1 MRVVLSISTEVM
13 MPEQK
18 NQDPDNQKKK
28 ASREDQGRASHSSA
42 QPAQDQPARMAEST
56 ADRGSADAGGTG
68 GSGPRGGGGMRGN
81 GGEGSGEGLV
91 KPRKRRYL
99 VARRPV
105 PSGLQTLAAGTQP
118 MNEKQIEDELRTLGA
133 EIIKEIK
140 PRAPAGFGMLAATGM
155 GPVTMPGVV
164 VAELDVEKGE
174 QLRRTASASVIVEHD
189 ALLKHLDVATSAR
202 LMKTTLEA
210 SLYPTSATASADVSV
225 RIVGTDGQPVGR
237 ATVVI
242 YGRSF
247 PAQAVTD
254 DNGMAILTVVG
265 GGIESIAAIYVKPEA
280 DHWEKFITRPS
291 LRPDVDNT
299 IQLRRLDETFPDFP
313 RSTMVGWGQ
322 RMMGLDQLARG
333 LTGRGVKIAIIDSGC
348 DNSHPQLRHV
358 KHGMDLTGDN
368 ADPNGWTN
376 DMISHGTHCAG
387 VIGAATGQNV
397 SGIRGFAPEAEL
409 YALKVFPGGRFS
421 SLIEALDLCIDRGID
436 VVNLSL
442 GSDEVSE
449 LVTQKILEAQSR
461 GVACIVAAGNSGG
474 PVQFPG
480 NLPNVLTVSAVG
492 RTGEYPEDTYHA
504 QTVDPQLPP
513 INGIYPAK
521 FSCFGP
527 GIDVTAPGVAI
538 VSCVAGGGYAAWDG
552 TSMAT
557 PHITGLAALML
568 AHHPLFQGALKTRT
582 AERVTALYQA
592 LKASAVP
599 CVADVQRGGAGLPTV
614 QALLGL
620 SVSATSQNAQAPQ
633 TRGGN
638 GHETYRDGAMIGSPA
653 QRMGSSAA
661 GTALAAGQT
670 GYGFTPWQQAP
681 VGTPLT
687 QNALAAWAFSN
698 PAALQIISQMRAA
711 GLL

>member
-1 MRVVLSISTEVM
+1 
-13 MPEQK
+13 MPEHK
-18 NQDPDNQKKK
+18 GQDPDTQKKK
-28 ASREDQGRASHSSA
+28 AGREDQARATPQSSTQSASA
-42 QPAQDQPARMAEST
+42 QPPQNQASQNQPARTAENN
-56 ADRGSADAGGTG
+56 TG
-68 GSGPRGGGGMRGN
+68 GGSTGGGMKNNGGN
-81 GGEGSGEGLV
+81 GMSGSSDTTGDGAV

-99 VARRPV
+99 VARRPM
-105 PSGLQTLAAGTQP
+105 PAGLQSMAAALQP

-133 EIIKEIK
+133 DIVKEIK
-140 PRAPAGFGMLAATGM
+140 PRAPAGFGMLAASGM
-155 GPVTMPGVV
+155 GPVSMPGIV
-164 VAELDVEKGE
+164 VAEMDVDKGE

-210 SLYPTSATASADVSV
+210 SLYPTSATTSTDISV
-225 RIVGTDGQPVGR
+225 RVVGSDGQPVGR

-247 PAQAVTD
+247 PAQGVTD
-254 DNGMAILTVVG
+254 ESGNVILTVVG
-265 GGIESIAAIYVKPEA
+265 GGAESIAAIYVKPEA
-280 DHWEKFITRPS
+280 DHWERFITRPS
-291 LRPDVDNT
+291 LKDDTDNT

-313 RSTMVGWGQ
+313 RNAAVGWGQ
-322 RMMGLDQLARG
+322 KMMGLDQLARG

-348 DNSHPQLRHV
+348 DNSHPQLRNV
-358 KHGMDLTGDN
+358 KQGMDLTTDD
-368 ADPNGWTN
+368 ADPDGWTN
-376 DMISHGTHCAG
+376 DTISHGTHCAG
-387 VIGAATGQNV
+387 IIAAASGPNV
-397 SGIRGFAPEAEL
+397 SGVRGFAPEAEIF
-409 YALKVFPGGRFS
+409 ALKVFPGGRFS
-421 SLIEALDLCIDRGID
+421 SLIEALDLCIERGID

-480 NLPNVLTVSAVG
+480 NLPNVLTVSAIG
-492 RTGEYPEDTYHA
+492 KTGEYPEDTYHA
-504 QTVDPQLPP
+504 QTLDPQIPP

-527 GIDVTAPGVAI
+527 GIDVSAPGVAI

-557 PHITGLAALML
+557 PHVTGLAALLL
-568 AHHPLFQGALKTRT
+568 AHHPLFQGALKTRS
-582 AERVTALYQA
+582 AERVQALFQA

-599 CVADVQRGGAGLPTV
+599 CVADVQRGGAGVPTV

-620 SVSATSQNAQAPQ
+620 TISAPSQTAQAPQ
-633 TRGGN
+633 ARPGN
-638 GHETYRDGAMIGSPA
+638 GHETYRDGAMIGGAPGRLGGGAGSP
-653 QRMGSSAA
+653 GF
-661 GTALAAGQT
+661 AAGQT
-670 GYGFTPWQQAP
+670 GYGMTSWQQAP

-698 PAALQIISQMRAA
+698 PAALQLISQMRAA